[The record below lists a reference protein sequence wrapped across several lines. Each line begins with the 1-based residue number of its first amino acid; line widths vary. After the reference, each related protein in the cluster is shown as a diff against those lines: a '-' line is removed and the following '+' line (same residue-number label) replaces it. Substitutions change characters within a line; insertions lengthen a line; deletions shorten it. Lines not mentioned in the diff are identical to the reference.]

1 MPSISCSEE
10 EQATCMSRH
19 PTTSHAAAVGVAQRC
34 NQAASLTLFTACF
47 SYTLR
52 QPAPLITAAALSPGG
67 LLLKTVSSLG
77 VRGEQTA
84 GQQTFPVDTCAAR
97 HSSGG
102 AGAGRGAAGRP
113 GRRSHWRPPRA
124 LVGPPASPC
133 RPSRASKLSA
143 AAPPA
148 PPGRQRLARLEEQD
162 RDLPDVPGRRGRLC
176 ASAPGWHGGR
186 TGWGQQ
192 RGRAQIEKV
201 FRLVRHVRPCAVAFS
216 VISHPS
222 QAHAR
227 RSHPRTARAASS
239 GRARWARCAAGR
251 PAAGCDW
258 AIGARARTK
267 VPAHDAV
274 PRGVVLLVKLL
285 LYVCGDILLDV
296 ELLQRLRMLARS
308 GQRIAGCD
316 SQDASAPVDCRGP
329 PAHAWTRLWRSHR
342 PGMQAGAPILQSG
355 PGPAWRSLSRP
366 ASSPPSYP
374 HSL

>member
-148 PPGRQRLARLEEQD
+148 PPGHQRLARLEEQD
-162 RDLPDVPGRRGRLC
+162 RDLPNVPGRRGRL
-176 ASAPGWHGGR
+176 
-186 TGWGQQ
+186 
-192 RGRAQIEKV
+192 
-201 FRLVRHVRPCAVAFS
+201 
-216 VISHPS
+216 
-222 QAHAR
+222 
-227 RSHPRTARAASS
+227 
-239 GRARWARCAAGR
+239 
-251 PAAGCDW
+251 
-258 AIGARARTK
+258 
-267 VPAHDAV
+267 
-274 PRGVVLLVKLL
+274 
-285 LYVCGDILLDV
+285 
-296 ELLQRLRMLARS
+296 
-308 GQRIAGCD
+308 
-316 SQDASAPVDCRGP
+316 
-329 PAHAWTRLWRSHR
+329 
-342 PGMQAGAPILQSG
+342 
-355 PGPAWRSLSRP
+355 
-366 ASSPPSYP
+366 
-374 HSL
+374 